1 MKKILIMSLIS
12 ISLIG
17 MISSCTDSQTGFA
30 IVIDTESYENAK
42 NEIDAYVDVLESE
55 GLATHLLIRN
65 YDHPDSLK
73 NELVALYSAK
83 TPIEGAVFI
92 GDIPIVAT
100 INAQHMT
107 SAYKMD
113 QDHYGLETANV
124 PSDRFYDDFDLVWDY
139 IRKDSIKN
147 MHYYSLNFESPQ
159 RINPDIYSGRIKM
172 PEVDNKYELLRI
184 YMKKVVAEHQTENTL
199 DQFFFFA
206 GHGYNSG
213 SMIAR
218 LDEQVVLSQQLPGNP
233 NITFMDHSMKTVIK
247 FPYMTEL
254 QREDLDIGLLH
265 HHGGEETEYL
275 SGWPKTDSYATQIDL
290 VKRYLRV
297 RLNRSR
303 GKSKAELDEVKKS
316 YKEHY
321 GVPASWFDGAFDPEV
336 MKEDSIWTANQD
348 LIVPDFEIFDYKPN
362 VRFAIF
368 DACYNGSFHMD
379 EYLTGSYISAYGKTV
394 AAQGNTVNS
403 LQDKWP
409 QEFIGMLS
417 LGMRVGEWN
426 RMVCYLETHIIG
438 DPTFRYTSVDPSV
451 DVQRMS
457 VTQSTNDRMWV
468 GLLDSKYPDLQ
479 ALALRKLY
487 DNDYFDISDLLLET
501 FKTSDLGSVRTECL
515 RLSSQLNDANFLE
528 LLKLA
533 LEDDYELVQRFAVL
547 MAGDVGNDELI
558 PIMVKLA
565 FMNFSKRVEFN
576 YTQNIGFFD
585 ADKLVEEFEKQAA
598 EGTNIVKEEEAFPII
613 KNVFET
619 ANRRFLDVREK
630 IMSPESSD
638 RSRYN
643 NIRMLR
649 NYNYHMGVP
658 DFITFLEESENTEHR
673 VMMIEALGWFRLSIE
688 KHQIID
694 YCNLLV
700 SDESEAEEVRQEAKK
715 TILRL
720 G

>member
-12 ISLIG
+12 ISLIS

-30 IVIDTESYENAK
+30 IVVDTESYENAK

-55 GLATHLLIRN
+55 GLETHLLIRN

-83 TPIEGAVFI
+83 NPIEGAVFI

-172 PEVDNKYELLRI
+172 AEVDNKYELLRI

-218 LDEQVVLSQQLPGNP
+218 LDEQVVLSQQLPGYP

-348 LIVPDFEIFDYKPN
+348 LIVPDFEIFDYQPN

-379 EYLTGSYISAYGKTV
+379 EYLTGSYISANGKTV

-438 DPTFRYTSVDPSV
+438 DPTFRYTSVDSSV

-487 DNDYFDISDLLLET
+487 ENEYFDISDLLLET

-547 MAGDVGNDELI
+547 MAGDVGSDELI

-585 ADKLVEEFEKQAA
+585 AGKLVEEFEKQAA

-613 KNVFET
+613 RDVFET

-630 IMSPESSD
+630 IMSSESSD

-658 DFITFLEESENTEHR
+658 DFISFLEESENTEHR

-688 KHQIID
+688 KQQIID